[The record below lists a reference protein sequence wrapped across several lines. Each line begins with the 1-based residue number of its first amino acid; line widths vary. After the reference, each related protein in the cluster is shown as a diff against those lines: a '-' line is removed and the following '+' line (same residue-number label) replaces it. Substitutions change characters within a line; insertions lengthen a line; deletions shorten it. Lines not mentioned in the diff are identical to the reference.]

1 MVRGCCV
8 YRRRMRTG
16 EWRRTRPAQRSRS
29 GSMRHLGAALCVVL
43 AGCSSHAAPAAAPRP
58 RAAPVAPTTRVVPA
72 PGIDWPHL
80 HNPIVTSGDHAVKD
94 AALVAL
100 DSTWFAAFSAV
111 DAHGTWRIGLE
122 HSTNLRTWSALTFM
136 PHDTSVEGEASP
148 DVVRAPGGLLVITYQ
163 SFVHD
168 ARGSLAKLYYRTTS
182 DFVHFSPA
190 HRLLRPIFAAPADRL
205 IDPALAWTP
214 AGLLL
219 GFKTG
224 ETAQA
229 FELARSTTGTL
240 DGPWKLVGKPDIRV
254 FGDTIENY
262 QFIEIDGR
270 WKLLAT
276 SNQLDRPFLFDLA
289 GNASQPRGWLRWSA
303 GRELVV
309 PQEPW
314 NPGRGITG
322 STYEHANCAYLV
334 DQRSR
339 DGHFYLVYE
348 DASEMSSFG
357 GEGHG
362 AIAIARST
370 DLTHWSVPPA

>member
-1 MVRGCCV
+1 VRRAGIGPILQCAV
-8 YRRRMRTG
+8 
-16 EWRRTRPAQRSRS
+16 
-29 GSMRHLGAALCVVL
+29 LLCVL
-43 AGCSSHAAPAAAPRP
+43 AAGCSSNPHDSGVAATPTPSSTVRS
-58 RAAPVAPTTRVVPA
+58 APTTSARPA
-72 PGIDWPHL
+72 PNVDWPHL
-80 HNPIVTSGDHAVKD
+80 HNPIVKSGDHAVKD
-94 AALVAL
+94 AALVAVNG
-100 DSTWFAAFSAV
+100 TWFAAFSAV
-111 DAHGTWRIGLE
+111 DARGVWRIGIE

-136 PHDTSVEGEASP
+136 PHDTAVEGEASP
-148 DVVRAPGGLLVITYQ
+148 DVVRAPSGDLVITYQ

-168 ARGSLAKLYYRTTS
+168 VDGGLAKLYYRTTS
-182 DFVHFSPA
+182 DFVHFSRA
-190 HRLLRPIFAAPADRL
+190 HQLLRPVFTGRSDRL

-224 ETAQA
+224 EATQA

-240 DGPWKLVGKPDIRV
+240 AGPWTLVGKPDIRV

-276 SNQLDRPFLFDLA
+276 SNQLDRPYLFDLVGA
-289 GNASQPRGWLRWSA
+289 ATRPGGWLQWSA

-334 DQRSR
+334 DRRSQ

-348 DASEMSSFG
+348 DASEMTSFG
-357 GEGHG
+357 GQGHG
-362 AIAIARST
+362 ALALARST
-370 DLTHWSVPPA
+370 DLTHWSVPPG